1 MRIILREREN
11 LLRFS
16 RTIGRRSWIL
26 FGYMGYVLERDE
38 SNMSYVDKDEG
49 RLILSVQ
56 GIFDGYNQ
64 TYDTRRDFS
73 NDY

>member
-26 FGYMGYVLERDE
+26 CGYMGYVLERDE
-38 SNMSYVDKDEG
+38 SNMSYVDKGEG
-49 RLILSVQ
+49 EVILSVH
-56 GIFDGYNQ
+56 GKL
-64 TYDTRRDFS
+64 
-73 NDY
+73 